1 MAKLV
6 CVAILIAMAVM
17 SEGFSMK
24 KLLNRRD
31 PFPEPENAPPGTSNI
46 VWANVTQQLDHFD
59 LTNDATWSQR
69 YLMNGEFFREGGV
82 ILLFLA
88 GEWEITEYRLEN
100 SLMANIARELNGY
113 MFYLEHRYYGQS
125 RPTE

>member
-6 CVAILIAMAVM
+6 LVAVLIAMAVM
-17 SEGFSMK
+17 SEGLSVK

-31 PFPEPENAPPGTSNI
+31 PFPEPENPPTPNNI
-46 VWANVTQQLDHFD
+46 VWGNITQQLDHFD

-69 YLMNGEFFREGGV
+69 YLMNGEFFGEGGV
-82 ILLFLA
+82 IFVFLA
-88 GEWEITEYRLEN
+88 GEWDITPYRLEY
-100 SLMANIARELNGY
+100 SLMANLARELNGY
-113 MFYLEHRYYGQS
+113 MFYLEHRYYGES

>member
-1 MAKLV
+1 MAKLIFV
-6 CVAILIAMAVM
+6 SVLIATVLMA
-17 SEGFSMK
+17 EGLSLK

-31 PFPEPENAPPGTSNI
+31 PFSEPENPPAPKNV
-46 VWANVTQQLDHFD
+46 VWANITQQLDHFD
-59 LTNDATWSQR
+59 LNNDATWSQR

-82 ILLFLA
+82 IFVFLS
-88 GEWEITEYRLEN
+88 GEWAITEYRLEN
-100 SLMANIARELNGY
+100 SLMANMARELNGY